1 MIRVLRWVHYLSYPV
16 LKHVLFQL
24 CGAYS
29 YLNVCVIKMTKL
41 SDTQQTREQLVFQPH
56 RCVYWA
62 HLFFLLFIL
71 YVVGFR
77 TYSHQLSEL
86 YNALDTTRNHKHA
99 QALHDLPA
107 VTRNVRHDRKMRD
120 CCHNKQR
127 TFYLK
132 TDQQRSICSWQERP
146 VPQWECLVSQLCKM
160 GLIKAG
166 GGCAQEICWIQEM
179 ERTTV
184 AIYVF
189 AHGCRH

>member
-1 MIRVLRWVHYLSYPV
+1 MWCIF
-16 LKHVLFQL
+16 LFKCVCNKNDQTKWHTANQ
-24 CGAYS
+24 GAVVS
-29 YLNVCVIKMTKL
+29 APG
-41 SDTQQTREQLVFQPH
+41 VFIGLI
-56 RCVYWA
+56 C
-62 HLFFLLFIL
+62 FFLLFIL

-107 VTRNVRHDRKMRD
+107 VTRNVRHDGKMRD

-132 TDQQRSICSWQERP
+132 TDQQRTICSWQERP
-146 VPQWECLVSQLCKM
+146 VPLWECLVSQLCKM

-179 ERTTV
+179 ERDGEERTTV

>member
-29 YLNVCVIKMTKL
+29 YLNVCVIKITKL
-41 SDTQQTREQLVFQPH
+41 SDTQQTREQLV
-56 RCVYWA
+56 
-62 HLFFLLFIL
+62 FLLFIL

-107 VTRNVRHDRKMRD
+107 VTHNVRHDRKMRD

-132 TDQQRSICSWQERP
+132 TDQQRTICS
-146 VPQWECLVSQLCKM
+146 
-160 GLIKAG
+160 
-166 GGCAQEICWIQEM
+166 
-179 ERTTV
+179 
-184 AIYVF
+184 
-189 AHGCRH
+189 